1 MASAAPRI
9 ALLDYGAGNLRSV
22 AKALERSGLA
32 VEVTSDRAAVVRA
45 DAVVLPGVGA
55 FRDAREH
62 LAAKHLDDAVLA
74 AIAAGRPYLGLCLGL
89 QFLFEEAEEHG
100 VSAGLGLLRGRVT
113 RFSDTASDG
122 TRRLVPH
129 IGWNEV
135 RWRRDAGPGTA
146 AGDAADPARPMH
158 PMLAALPPRDHYY
171 FVHSYRAVPAD
182 ADTVVGWTD
191 YGGAFAAAVARERI
205 FAVQFHPEKSQTAG
219 KRLLDAFA
227 HWLGELR

>member
-1 MASAAPRI
+1 VSSPAPRI

-22 AKALERSGLA
+22 AKALERSALA
-32 VEVTSDRAAVVRA
+32 VDVTSDPAAVRRA

-62 LAAKHLDDAVLA
+62 LAAKHLDDAVRE

-100 VSAGLGLLRGRVT
+100 VTAGLGLLRGRVV
-113 RFSDTASDG
+113 RFPATAPDG
-122 TRRLVPH
+122 RRLLVPH

-135 RWRRDAGPGTA
+135 RWKTESA
-146 AGDAADPARPMH
+146 ARH
-158 PMLAALPPRDHYY
+158 PMLAALPARDHYY
-171 FVHSYRAVPAD
+171 FVHSYHAQPAD

-191 YGGAFAAAVARERI
+191 YGGPFAAAVASERI
-205 FAVQFHPEKSQTAG
+205 FAVQFHPEKSQAAG

-227 HWLGELR
+227 RWVEGAR

>member
-22 AKALERSGLA
+22 GKALERSGLA
-32 VEVTSDRAAVVRA
+32 VEVVSDAGAVARA
-45 DAVVLPGVGA
+45 DALVLPGVGA
-55 FRDAREH
+55 FRDARAQ
-62 LAAKHLDDAVLA
+62 LAAKHLDDAVRD

-100 VSAGLGLLRGRVT
+100 RTAGLGLLRGRVV
-113 RFSDTASDG
+113 RFPERGADG
-122 TRRLVPH
+122 ARLRVPH

-135 RWRRDAGPGTA
+135 SWRRDA
-146 AGDAADPARPMH
+146 PARPGEAASL
-158 PMLAALPPRDHYY
+158 LAALPAREHYY
-171 FVHSYRAVPAD
+171 FVHSYHALPAD

-191 YGGAFAAAVARERI
+191 YGGPFAAAVATERI
-205 FAVQFHPEKSQTAG
+205 FAVQFHPEKSQAAG

-227 HWLGELR
+227 RWVEAVR

>member
-1 MASAAPRI
+1 MAPAALQI

-32 VEVTSDRAAVVRA
+32 VDVTSDPAAVRRA

-55 FRDAREH
+55 FRDAREQ
-62 LAAKHLDDAVLA
+62 LAAKHLDEAVLT
-74 AIAAGRPYLGLCLGL
+74 AIAADKPYLGLCLGL

-100 VSAGLGLLRGRVT
+100 LSAGLGLLRGRVT
-113 RFSDTASDG
+113 RFPEFVDNGVEGGA
-122 TRRLVPH
+122 RLLVPH

-135 RWRRDAGPGTA
+135 RWGGT
-146 AGDAADPARPMH
+146 GEGGRH
-158 PMLAALPPRDHYY
+158 PMLAALPARDHYY
-171 FVHSYRAVPAD
+171 FVHSYRAVPVD

-191 YGGAFAAAVARERI
+191 YGGPFAAAVARERI
-205 FAVQFHPEKSQTAG
+205 FAVQFHPEKSQAAG

-227 HWLGELR
+227 RWVGELR